1 MPKCVQYAKK
11 HQLLDLEDCEWC
23 KEYARDIKGFVRKI
37 YAFKT
42 ACVFGL
48 KYMFGVEIPR
58 SPSHALSLDK
68 KNGNTLWQD
77 AMDKELKAI
86 MLFGTFRIPNKG
98 EDLADYQQISF
109 HIVFVVKHNGCRKA
123 RLVAGG
129 HKSGSPTEDL
139 YSGVVG
145 IGNVRLLFLL
155 AAVNGLEVRAADIS
169 NAYLYSKTQEKCMIL
184 VGPEFGPDLAGKLI
198 IIFKSLY
205 GLKSA
210 AARFHEHLGM
220 TLCKMGYGP
229 SKGEPNLWMK
239 DCNEHYEYIAT
250 YVDDLMIA
258 SKDPDEV
265 IRIVKETYDLKG
277 VGPPEYYLG
286 GNVEDMD
293 EHWTKKNIKW
303 SLNASTYV
311 SGIIPKLE
319 KLMGET
325 FAKYSS
331 PMSESYHPELDDTDF
346 VDNENGSKCRSI
358 GSLNWTIT
366 HGRFDIQYAT
376 SKMARFNCAP
386 RKGHM
391 KGVIRIV
398 GYLEKVANLI
408 PRLLV
413 NPESPNHEKYLTQD
427 HGTWEEFYPDAVEE
441 IPPDMPA
448 QKGKEMKIT
457 IWVDADHTHNQVT
470 RKSVNR
476 IVVMINRM
484 VYKTVSKRQATVES
498 STYGSELVAS
508 RVVVDIAVEVRYLL
522 RMLGIKVDS
531 PAWLLGDNKSV
542 VLNSTIPSSVLKKK
556 HCAINYHRVREAIA
570 GNIVRYCHI
579 DSRLNVADCL
589 TKPLPG
595 NVQYNLLKPIM
606 FANPF
611 TNLWPGEDI
620 TIEGKVMKYPSNMEE
635 DLG

>member
-1 MPKCVQYAKK
+1 
-11 HQLLDLEDCEWC
+11 
-23 KEYARDIKGFVRKI
+23 
-37 YAFKT
+37 
-42 ACVFGL
+42 
-48 KYMFGVEIPR
+48 MFGVEIPR

-86 MLFGTFRIPNKG
+86 MSFGTFRVPEKG
-98 EDLADYQQISF
+98 EDLTEYQQIPY
-109 HIVFVVKHNGCRKA
+109 HIVFAVKHDGRRKA

-129 HKSGSPTEDL
+129 HKTGSPTEDL

-184 VGPEFGPDLAGKLI
+184 AGPEFGPELAGKLI

-210 AARFHEHLGM
+210 AARFHEHLGV
-220 TLCKMGYGP
+220 TLRKMGYRP

-239 DCNEHYEYIAT
+239 DCEEHYEYIAT

-258 SKDPDEV
+258 SKDPDGV
-265 IRIVKETYDLKG
+265 IKTVKETYDLKG

-293 EHWTKKNIKW
+293 EHWTKKNIRW

-319 KLMGET
+319 RLMSET
-325 FAKYSS
+325 FAKFSS
-331 PMSESYHPELDDTDF
+331 PMSESYHPELDDSQF
-346 VDNENGSKCRSI
+346 LNNEDGSKYRSII
-358 GSLNWTIT
+358 GSLNWAIT
-366 HGRFDIQYAT
+366 LGRFDIQYAT
-376 SKMARFNCAP
+376 STMARFNCAP
-386 RKGHM
+386 RMGHM

-398 GYLEKVANLI
+398 GYLKKVASLK

-413 NPESPNHEKYLTQD
+413 NPSSPRHEKYPSQD
-427 HGTWEEFYPDAVEE
+427 HGTWEEFYPEAIEE
-441 IPPDMPA
+441 IPPDMPTSR
-448 QKGKEMKIT
+448 GKEMKVT
-457 IWVDADHTHNQVT
+457 IWVDADHAHDQVT
-470 RKSVNR
+470 RKSVTG
-476 IVVMINRM
+476 IVVMINGM

-508 RVVVDIAVEVRYLL
+508 RIAVDIAVEVRYLL
-522 RMLGIKVDS
+522 RMLGVKVNS
-531 PAWLLGDNKSV
+531 PTLLLGDNKSV

-579 DSRLNVADCL
+579 DSRLNIADCL

-606 FANPF
+606 FANHF
-611 TNLWPGEDI
+611 TNLWPGDEI
-620 TIEGKVMKYPSNMEE
+620 KIKGKLVEYPNNMEA
-635 DLG
+635 DLDKVEK

>member
-1 MPKCVQYAKK
+1 MPKWIDWDTNSVELGDRKEVDMANKKIRKLLIQAQCMDRISQDLVSGCIDDRHEWKIHKIIRHKYIESECHVKVIWENGTASWLGLHEVALHEPYVCVQYAKK
-11 HQLLDLEDCEWC
+11 HQLMDLKEWEWC
-23 KEYARDIKGFVRKI
+23 KEYAKDIKGLVRKI

-42 ACVFGL
+42 ARAFGP

-86 MLFGTFRIPNKG
+86 MSFGTFRVPDKG
-98 EDLADYQQISF
+98 EDLTEYQQIPY
-109 HIVFVVKHNGCRKA
+109 HIVFAVKHDGRRKA

-129 HKSGSPTEDL
+129 HKTGSPTEDL

-184 VGPEFGPDLAGKLI
+184 AGPEFGPDLAGKLI

-210 AARFHEHLGM
+210 AARFHEHLGV
-220 TLCKMGYGP
+220 TLRKMGYRP

-258 SKDPDEV
+258 SKDPEG
-265 IRIVKETYDLKG
+265 IIKTVKETYDLKG

-293 EHWTKKNIKW
+293 EHWTKKNIRW

-331 PMSESYHPELDDTDF
+331 PMSESYHPELDDSEF
-346 VDNENGSKCRSI
+346 MDNEGGSKYRSII
-358 GSLNWTIT
+358 GSLNWAIT
-366 HGRFDIQYAT
+366 LGRFDIQYAT
-376 SKMARFNCAP
+376 STMARFNCAP
-386 RKGHM
+386 RLGHM
-391 KGVIRIV
+391 KGVVRIV
-398 GYLEKVANLI
+398 GYLKKVANLK

-413 NPESPNHEKYLTQD
+413 NPSLPKHEKYPSQD

-441 IPPDMPA
+441 IPPDIPTP
-448 QKGKEMKIT
+448 KGREMK
-457 IWVDADHTHNQVT
+457 
-470 RKSVNR
+470 
-476 IVVMINRM
+476 
-484 VYKTVSKRQATVES
+484 
-498 STYGSELVAS
+498 
-508 RVVVDIAVEVRYLL
+508 LL
-522 RMLGIKVDS
+522 SG
-531 PAWLLGDNKSV
+531 
-542 VLNSTIPSSVLKKK
+542 
-556 HCAINYHRVREAIA
+556 
-570 GNIVRYCHI
+570 
-579 DSRLNVADCL
+579 
-589 TKPLPG
+589 
-595 NVQYNLLKPIM
+595 
-606 FANPF
+606 
-611 TNLWPGEDI
+611 
-620 TIEGKVMKYPSNMEE
+620 
-635 DLG
+635 